1 MPIGRGCHI
10 WGTPRQ
16 GRGIQE
22 GGYGPTERL
31 GPTTMRTRR
40 VVPPV

>member
-1 MPIGRGCHI
+1 M
-10 WGTPRQ
+10 GTPRQ

-31 GPTTMRTRR
+31 GPTSSLSARLDRHAHNR
-40 VVPPV
+40 K